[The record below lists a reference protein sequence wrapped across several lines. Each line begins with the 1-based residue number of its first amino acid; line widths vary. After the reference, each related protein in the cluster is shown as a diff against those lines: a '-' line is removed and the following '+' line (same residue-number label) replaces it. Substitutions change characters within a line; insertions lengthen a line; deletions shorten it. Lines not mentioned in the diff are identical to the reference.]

1 MPKTITLNDDQIK
14 VLRDLA
20 DYLNEGDF
28 AQMYGVSESE
38 AVTLATPW
46 DDVLLLDFFRSVD
59 ELDTNVRTTIRLDSF
74 DNRISCGI
82 VFFVRRSIGNGE
94 RLLHG
99 VGDFKLLHVIISC
112 CLFH

>member
-46 DDVLLLDFFRSVD
+46 DDLIAS
-59 ELDTNVRTTIRLDSF
+59 IRNL
-74 DNRISCGI
+74 
-82 VFFVRRSIGNGE
+82 
-94 RLLHG
+94 
-99 VGDFKLLHVIISC
+99 
-112 CLFH
+112 